1 MTTFYSDEIDSS
13 ANTERSTTSVVHRY
27 SSNGVGCLP
36 SMVGGGGITYGKT
49 THTGALTAG
58 VLSSALINISGT
70 AGELTSLYMTTNDAT
85 ARTMRMEVVADG
97 VTVFDSTTAS
107 VAAIGSGF
115 WAVANGQVTSSIDVT
130 TNPIVFNSTLTVKV
144 ASSLTETD
152 KTQISYSY
160 ATRA

>member
-27 SSNGVGCLP
+27 SSNGVNCLP
-36 SMVGGGGITYGKT
+36 SMNSGGASYGKAT
-49 THTGALTAG
+49 QTGALTAG

-85 ARTMRMEVVADG
+85 ARTMRIEVVADG
-97 VTVFDSTTAS
+97 VTVFDSTTAL
-107 VAAIGSGF
+107 VAATGSGF
-115 WAVANGQVTSSIDVT
+115 WAVANGQVTSSVYVS

>member
-27 SSNGVGCLP
+27 SSNGEGCLP
-36 SMVGGGGITYGKT
+36 SMFGGAAYGKT
-49 THTGALTAG
+49 TNTGALTAG

-70 AGELTSLYMTTNDAT
+70 AGELSSLYMITNDAT
-85 ARTMRMEVVADG
+85 ARTMRIEVVADG
-97 VTVFDSTTAS
+97 VTVFDSTAS
-107 VAAIGSGF
+107 VAATGSGF
-115 WAVANGQVTSSIDVT
+115 WAVANGQVTSSIYVS

>member
-13 ANTERSTTSVVHRY
+13 ANTERSTTSVVHLY
-27 SSNGVGCLP
+27 SSTGQTCVP
-36 SMVGGGGITYGKT
+36 SMSGGAAAYGKT
-49 THTGALTAG
+49 ANTGALTAG

-70 AGELTSLYMTTNDAT
+70 AGELTSLYMITNDAT

-115 WAVANGQVTSSIDVT
+115 WAVANGQVTSSAYVS

>member
-27 SSNGVGCLP
+27 SSNGVACLP
-36 SMVGGGGITYGKT
+36 SMNGGAVNYGKAT
-49 THTGALTAG
+49 NTGALTAG

-115 WAVANGQVTSSIDVT
+115 WAVANGQVTSSVYVS

>member
-27 SSNGVGCLP
+27 SSNGVNCLP
-36 SMVGGGGITYGKT
+36 SMNSGGASYGKAT
-49 THTGALTAG
+49 QTGALTAG

-115 WAVANGQVTSSIDVT
+115 WAVANGQVTSSVYVS

>member
-27 SSNGVGCLP
+27 SSNGVNCVP
-36 SMVGGGGITYGKT
+36 SMSGGGAVIYGKT
-49 THTGALTAG
+49 TNTGALTAG

-70 AGELTSLYMTTNDAT
+70 AGELSSLYMITNDAT
-85 ARTMRMEVVADG
+85 ARTMRIEVVADG

-107 VAAIGSGF
+107 VSAAGSGF
-115 WAVANGQVTSSIDVT
+115 WAVANGQVTSSVYVS

-152 KTQISYSY
+152 NTQITYSY

>member
-27 SSNGVGCLP
+27 SSNGVACLP
-36 SMVGGGGITYGKT
+36 SMNGGAITYGKT
-49 THTGALTAG
+49 TQTGSLTAG

-107 VAAIGSGF
+107 VAASGSGF
-115 WAVANGQVTSSIDVT
+115 WAVANGQVTSSVYVS

>member
-36 SMVGGGGITYGKT
+36 SINSGGAITYGKT
-49 THTGALTAG
+49 TQTGSLTAG

-115 WAVANGQVTSSIDVT
+115 WAVANGQVTSSIYVS

-152 KTQISYSY
+152 KTQITYSY

>member
-27 SSNGVGCLP
+27 SSNGVNCLP
-36 SMVGGGGITYGKT
+36 SMNSGGASYGKAT
-49 THTGALTAG
+49 QTGALTAG

-107 VAAIGSGF
+107 VAASGSGF
-115 WAVANGQVTSSIDVT
+115 WAVANGQVTSSVYVS

>member
-27 SSNGVGCLP
+27 SSNGVTCLP
-36 SMVGGGGITYGKT
+36 SMSGGAVSYGKT
-49 THTGALTAG
+49 TNTGALTAG

-70 AGELTSLYMTTNDAT
+70 AGELTSLYMMTNDAT

-107 VAAIGSGF
+107 VAASGSGF
-115 WAVANGQVTSSIDVT
+115 WAVANGQVTSSIYVS

>member
-27 SSNGVGCLP
+27 SSNGGSCLP
-36 SMVGGGGITYGKT
+36 SMSGGASYGKT
-49 THTGALTAG
+49 TNTGALTAG

-107 VAAIGSGF
+107 VAATGSGF
-115 WAVANGQVTSSIDVT
+115 WAVANGQVTSSIYVS

>member
-27 SSNGVGCLP
+27 SSNGANCVP
-36 SMVGGGGITYGKT
+36 SMNSGGITYGKT
-49 THTGALTAG
+49 TQTGALTAG

-70 AGELTSLYMTTNDAT
+70 AGELTSLYMTTTDAT
-85 ARTMRMEVVADG
+85 ARTMRIEVVADG

-107 VAAIGSGF
+107 VAATGSGF
-115 WAVANGQVTSSIDVT
+115 WAVANGQVTSSVYVS

>member
-27 SSNGVGCLP
+27 SSTGQTCVP
-36 SMVGGGGITYGKT
+36 SMAGGAITYGKT
-49 THTGALTAG
+49 TQTGSLTAG

-70 AGELTSLYMTTNDAT
+70 AGELSSLYMITNDAT
-85 ARTMRMEVVADG
+85 ARTMRIQVVADG

-107 VAAIGSGF
+107 VSDAGSGF
-115 WAVANGQVTSSIDVT
+115 WAVANGQVTSSVYVS

>member
-27 SSNGVGCLP
+27 SSNGVACLA
-36 SMVGGGGITYGKT
+36 SMSSGAVVYGKT
-49 THTGALTAG
+49 TNTGALTAG

-70 AGELTSLYMTTNDAT
+70 AGELSSLYMTTNDAT
-85 ARTMRMEVVADG
+85 ARTMRIEVVADG

-107 VAAIGSGF
+107 VAASGSGF
-115 WAVANGQVTSSIDVT
+115 WAVANGQVTTSVYVS

>member
-27 SSNGVGCLP
+27 SSNGVTCLP
-36 SMVGGGGITYGKT
+36 SMTSYGGITYGKAT
-49 THTGALTAG
+49 NTGALTAG

-70 AGELTSLYMTTNDAT
+70 AGELISLYMTTNDET

-107 VAAIGSGF
+107 VAATGSGF
-115 WAVANGQVTSSIDVT
+115 WAVANGQVTSSIYVS

-144 ASSLTETD
+144 ASSLTETN
-152 KTQISYSY
+152 KTQIAYSY

>member
-27 SSNGVGCLP
+27 SSNGVACLP
-36 SMVGGGGITYGKT
+36 SMSGVGISYGKT
-49 THTGALTAG
+49 TNTGALTAG

-70 AGELTSLYMTTNDAT
+70 AGELSSLYMTTNDAT
-85 ARTMRMEVVADG
+85 ARTMRIEVVADG
-97 VTVFDSTTAS
+97 VTVFDSTTAL
-107 VAAIGSGF
+107 VAATGSGF
-115 WAVANGQVTSSIDVT
+115 WAVANGQLTSSIDVT

>member
-27 SSNGVGCLP
+27 SSNGVACLP
-36 SMVGGGGITYGKT
+36 SMNGGAVSYGKT
-49 THTGALTAG
+49 TQTGSLTAG

-70 AGELTSLYMTTNDAT
+70 AGELTSLYMITNDAT
-85 ARTMRMEVVADG
+85 ARTMRIEVVADG

-152 KTQISYSY
+152 KTRISYSY

>member
-27 SSNGVGCLP
+27 SSNGVVCLA
-36 SMVGGGGITYGKT
+36 SMNSGGGIIYGKT
-49 THTGALTAG
+49 TNTGALTAG

-70 AGELTSLYMTTNDAT
+70 AGELSSLYMTTNDAT
-85 ARTMRMEVVADG
+85 ARTMRIEVVADG

-107 VAAIGSGF
+107 VSAAGSGF
-115 WAVANGQVTSSIDVT
+115 WAVANGQVTSSVYVS

-152 KTQISYSY
+152 KTQITYSY

>member
-13 ANTERSTTSVVHRY
+13 ANTERSTTSVVHLY
-27 SSNGVGCLP
+27 SSTGQTCVP
-36 SMVGGGGITYGKT
+36 SMGGAVSYGKT
-49 THTGALTAG
+49 TNTGALTAG

-70 AGELTSLYMTTNDAT
+70 AGELSSLYMTTNDAT

-107 VAAIGSGF
+107 VAATGSGF
-115 WAVANGQVTSSIDVT
+115 WAVANGQVTSSVYVS

>member
-13 ANTERSTTSVVHRY
+13 ANTERSTTSVVHLY
-27 SSNGVGCLP
+27 SSNGVACLP
-36 SMVGGGGITYGKT
+36 SMNGGGGIAYGKAT
-49 THTGALTAG
+49 NTGALTAG

-70 AGELTSLYMTTNDAT
+70 AGELSSLYMTTNDAT
-85 ARTMRMEVVADG
+85 ARTMRIEVVADG

-107 VAAIGSGF
+107 VAGIGFGF

>member
-27 SSNGVGCLP
+27 SSNGVNCLP
-36 SMVGGGGITYGKT
+36 SMGGGAAGYGKT
-49 THTGALTAG
+49 ANTGALTAG

-70 AGELTSLYMTTNDAT
+70 AGELTSLCMTTNDAT
-85 ARTMRMEVVADG
+85 ARTMRIEVVADG

-107 VAAIGSGF
+107 VAASGSGF

>member
-13 ANTERSTTSVVHRY
+13 ANTERSTTSVVHRH
-27 SSNGVGCLP
+27 SSNGVNCLP
-36 SMVGGGGITYGKT
+36 SMNSGGASYGKAT
-49 THTGALTAG
+49 QTGALTAG

-115 WAVANGQVTSSIDVT
+115 WAVANGQVTSSVYVT

>member
-1 MTTFYSDEIDSS
+1 MTTYNSDEIDSS

-27 SSNGVGCLP
+27 SSTGQTCVP
-36 SMVGGGGITYGKT
+36 SMGGGAVAYGKT
-49 THTGALTAG
+49 ANTGTLTSG

-107 VAAIGSGF
+107 VAASGSGF
-115 WAVANGQVTSSIDVT
+115 WAVANGQVTSSVYVS

>member
-27 SSNGVGCLP
+27 SSNGVNCLP
-36 SMVGGGGITYGKT
+36 SMNSGGASYGKAT
-49 THTGALTAG
+49 QTGALTAG

-107 VAAIGSGF
+107 VAASGSGF
-115 WAVANGQVTSSIDVT
+115 WAVANGQVTSSVYVT

>member
-27 SSNGVGCLP
+27 SSNGEGCLP
-36 SMVGGGGITYGKT
+36 SMNGGGIIYGKAT
-49 THTGALTAG
+49 NTGALTAG

-70 AGELTSLYMTTNDAT
+70 AGELSSLYMTTNDAT
-85 ARTMRMEVVADG
+85 ARTMRLEVVADG

-107 VAAIGSGF
+107 VAASGSGF

>member
-27 SSNGVGCLP
+27 SSNGVNCLP
-36 SMVGGGGITYGKT
+36 SMNSGGASYGKAT
-49 THTGALTAG
+49 QTGALTAG

-115 WAVANGQVTSSIDVT
+115 WAVANGQVTSSVYVT

>member
-27 SSNGVGCLP
+27 SSNGEGCLP
-36 SMVGGGGITYGKT
+36 SMSGGAVSYGKT
-49 THTGALTAG
+49 TNTGALTAG